1 MTEETLPEQLT
12 ALGRLLT
19 EVDRRLAQA
28 PAAPAGLEDLKQS
41 VDQLRTSMWAILAA
55 GHGITAPARVER
67 IKLRRAIQGLR
78 AIQSDLSR
86 QPGTARHPEH
96 KELAQVALEV
106 AREIGP
112 G

>member
-12 ALGRLLT
+12 ALGRLLA
-19 EVDRRLAQA
+19 EVDERLAQA

-41 VDQLRTSMWAILAA
+41 VDQLRTSMWAILRA
-55 GHGITAPARVER
+55 GHGVTAASRVER
-67 IKLRRAIQGLR
+67 LRLRRAIQGLR
-78 AIQSDLSR
+78 GIQRDLAG
-86 QPGTARHPEH
+86 QPGAPRHPEH
-96 KELAQVALEV
+96 AELALVALEV